1 MSEFTVVNLKEVE
14 DQAPRFGHA
23 PDLEARFAT
32 GPLGLSNSGISYQR
46 LAPNFRMPFGHRH
59 RTQEEVYAVL
69 AGGGRMKLD
78 DEVVE
83 LRALDAV
90 RIPPGAMRSIEA
102 GPEGIE
108 ILAIGAP
115 NTGAAQSDVID
126 MTPNWWAD

>member
-1 MSEFTVVNLKEVE
+1 MSEYTVVNLKEVE
-14 DQAPRFGHA
+14 DQAAKSGLA

-59 RTQEEVYAVL
+59 EKQEEVYAVL

-78 DEVVE
+78 DEIVE
-83 LRALDAV
+83 LNALDTV
-90 RIPPGAMRSIEA
+90 RIPADAMRCIEA

-115 NTGAAQSDVID
+115 NTGSVQGDVAD